1 VLLSLAAPAAA
12 LVFSIA
18 LSALALQLSGN
29 DPFDAL
35 SAMWDYGNRTNVRI
49 SIINEAVPLYL
60 SGLAVAV
67 GFKMGLFNI
76 GVEGQYGLAALLAAS
91 VGGTVDLPAPLHVA
105 LIIVVAMAVGGA
117 WAGVAGVLKVTRNVH
132 EVISTI
138 MLNFIATGFGAYL
151 LADYLKEE
159 APVGGL
165 NVKTPEI
172 PPSGQFPSLNRLLD
186 AVGVEVPSGAN
197 LQGFVLI
204 ALLAGFGYHVL
215 VNRLRF
221 GFDLRAS
228 GINPWAAQ
236 TSGVAPKAMVVRTM
250 FISGAI
256 AGLVGLSA
264 LLGFSHQYTL
274 DFPTGFGFAGIAAA
288 LLGRNHPVGIA
299 IGALIFSYLNK
310 SAQILDLE
318 DIPKEI
324 VTIMQ
329 GIIIISV
336 VVAYEVVRRL
346 VLAQEAHAAGSTE
359 PPGPPGPQEQRT
371 EVTA

>member
-1 VLLSLAAPAAA
+1 MRGTRILLSLAAPAAA
-12 LVFSIA
+12 LVFSIV

-29 DPFDAL
+29 DPSDAL

-76 GVEGQYGLAALLAAS
+76 GVEGQYGLAALLAAG
-91 VGGTVDLPAPLHVA
+91 VGGAVDLPAPLHLA
-105 LIIVVAMAVGGA
+105 LIVFVAMAVGGA

-138 MLNFIATGFGAYL
+138 MLNFIATGLGAYL
-151 LADYLKEE
+151 LAHYLKEE
-159 APVGGL
+159 GPAGGL

-172 PPSGQFPSLNRLLD
+172 PASGQFPSLNSLLD
-186 AVGVEVPSGAN
+186 AVGIEVPRGSN
-197 LQGFVLI
+197 LQGFVLVAI
-204 ALLAGFGYHVL
+204 VAGFGYHVL
-215 VNRLRF
+215 VSRLRF

-236 TSGVAPKAMVVRTM
+236 TSGVAPRAMVVRTM
-250 FISGAI
+250 IISGAI

-346 VLAQEAHAAGSTE
+346 VLAQEAHAAAS
-359 PPGPPGPQEQRT
+359 
-371 EVTA
+371 EVAA

>member
-1 VLLSLAAPAAA
+1 VRLRRVLLSLAAPVAA

-18 LSALALQLSGN
+18 LSALLLQLSGH
-29 DPFDAL
+29 DPVDAL
-35 SAMWDYGNRTNVRI
+35 SAMWDFGNETRTRI
-49 SIINEAVPLYL
+49 SIINGAVPLYL

-76 GVEGQYGLAALLAAS
+76 GVEGQYGLAALLAAA
-91 VGGTVDLPAPLHVA
+91 TAAAVDLPAPIHVA
-105 LIIVVAMAVGGA
+105 LVVVVAMAVGGA
-117 WAGVAGVLKVTRNVH
+117 WAGIAGVLKVTRNVH

-138 MLNFIATGFGAYL
+138 MLNFIATGVGAYL
-151 LADYLKEE
+151 LANYFKEE
-159 APVGGL
+159 AAAGSL
-165 NVKTPEI
+165 NVKTKEI
-172 PPSGQFPSLNRLLD
+172 PPSGRFPSLNSLLD
-186 AVGVEVPSGAN
+186 AIGIDVPRGAN
-197 LQGFVLI
+197 LQGFVLVAI
-204 ALLAGFGYHVL
+204 LAGIGYHVL

-250 FISGAI
+250 VLSGAI

-264 LLGFSHQYTL
+264 LLGFFHQYTL
-274 DFPTGFGFAGIAAA
+274 DFPTGLGFAGIAAA

-299 IGALIFSYLNK
+299 IGALIFSYLDR

-346 VLAQEAHAAGSTE
+346 VLAQEAQTAAAAE
-359 PPGPPGPQEQRT
+359 PQQRA
-371 EVTA
+371 EVAA